1 MGIDIISYRAAIGNF
16 YAVTHRRLSLHVFK
30 INMSF
35 QIYCAS
41 YTFWLLGLMSYLK
54 NDEFSLYRLILLI
67 MCMDIHSN
75 PGPSSTDI
83 NTLDILHGPS
93 MFAVKAKIYGVLYNQ
108 ANSIAFDETSSY

>member
-16 YAVTHRRLSLHVFK
+16 YAVTHRRLSLPVSK

-35 QIYCAS
+35 QIYCAF
-41 YTFWLLGLMSYLK
+41 YTFWLLGLLNYLK

-83 NTLDILHGPS
+83 KVVIITDLGQRQKS
-93 MFAVKAKIYGVLYNQ
+93 A
-108 ANSIAFDETSSY
+108 